1 MKLDDK
7 QFGSC
12 LTSEKYKAEIDKDSE
27 EGKKAGVQG
36 TPGFFINGV
45 TLSGAQPQDAFTR
58 LIDDELGRKSNRPT
72 AGLSITRV
80 ER

>member
-1 MKLDDK
+1 VTVGTLVVRELHDHDRRL
-7 QFGSC
+7 GI
-12 LTSEKYKAEIDKDSE
+12 EKDSE

-45 TLSGAQPQDAFTR
+45 ILSGAQPQDAFTR
-58 LIDDELGRKSNRPT
+58 LIDDELQMKSNRRT
-72 AGLSITRV
+72 ASLSVTRV